1 MVSRS
6 SEKNV
11 AGWSSP
17 VAREAHNLEVTG
29 SNPVPAILMP
39 GSFGAR
45 MPCRWQGTKKNVARR
60 FRLAAVT
67 AGLLR
72 SPDALPLAG
81 HEEKRRTRCN
91 LNGGSGFCRFVRL
104 RAGGCGR
111 VLYCILHCK

>member
-1 MVSRS
+1 
-6 SEKNV
+6 
-11 AGWSSP
+11 
-17 VAREAHNLEVTG
+17 
-29 SNPVPAILMP
+29 LMP

-81 HEEKRRTRCN
+81 HEEKCRPALQAGRCD
-91 LNGGSGFCRFVRL
+91 CRAPSEPGCPAAG
-104 RAGGCGR
+104 RA
-111 VLYCILHCK
+111 